1 MLKCPWGSKVHK
13 IHISERIMNDT
24 LFFKMSFVP
33 ELKIT
38 KVNSNVEN
46 KYILS

>member
-1 MLKCPWGSKVHK
+1 
-13 IHISERIMNDT
+13 MNDT

-38 KVNSNVEN
+38 KVNSNDEN
-46 KYILS
+46 KYILSYKNHLSCNSVQVK